1 MTEQEWLPCTDPQ
14 PMLDFLEGKGS
25 ERKLR
30 LFAVACCRR
39 IWHLLTDERSRTAV
53 EVAEKYAEHLVSEE
67 DRASIHDVLHSE
79 TDYNPERDASGV
91 AFACATQSVQ
101 ADAMWAAQST
111 VMYAKL
117 ARSAT
122 LGFLQAADA
131 RAEEGKRQAHFLH
144 CIFGNPFRPITLNP
158 SWLTPTDNEIAD
170 SIYLERA
177 FDRLP
182 ILADALE
189 DAGCNSQDI
198 LNHSQQE
205 GEHVRGCW
213 VVDLIL
219 GKK

>member
-67 DRASIHDVLHSE
+67 DRAIIHDVLHSD

-101 ADAMWAAQST
+101 ANAMWAAQST

-131 RAEEGKRQAHFLH
+131 EAEEGKRQARFLH
-144 CIFGNPFRPITLNP
+144 CIFGNPFPPITLNP
-158 SWLTPTDNEIAD
+158 AWLTPTVKALA
-170 SIYLERA
+170 STIYETRA
-177 FDRLP
+177 FDQMPVLG
-182 ILADALE
+182 DALE
-189 DAGCNSQDI
+189 EAGCTVAEVLEHCRSG
-198 LNHSQQE
+198 

-213 VVDLIL
+213 VVDKVL
-219 GKK
+219 GRG